1 MNSPRKQLLRS
12 AAFATAFAVGL
23 SLSTAEEASARQ
35 PIGEC
40 EGPISFRQVMLASR
54 LLNSGCDVV
63 YFCWLA
69 DADNEEYPYGV
80 GCKAA
85 E

>member
-40 EGPISFRQVMLASR
+40 EGRVSFRQVMMASR
-54 LLNSGCDVV
+54 LVDSGCDVV
-63 YFCWLA
+63 FLCWLA

-80 GCKAA
+80 GCRLA